1 VHLRKQKLFVELV
14 NLPTSALLLQLI
26 PPPQKISFLHM
37 KVRKPTESTTTENE
51 DTEKLRLKNQVPAD
65 HNISSIQIV
74 KHIQSQL

>member
-1 VHLRKQKLFVELV
+1 
-14 NLPTSALLLQLI
+14 
-26 PPPQKISFLHM
+26 M

-74 KHIQSQL
+74 SLIVRMCKASIY

>member
-1 VHLRKQKLFVELV
+1 MHLRKQKLFVELV
-14 NLPTSALLLQLI
+14 NLPTSALLLQL
-26 PPPQKISFLHM
+26 PFLSKKISFLRM

-65 HNISSIQIV
+65 HNISSIQKV